1 MARTPRNVLV
11 FPFRRMATAGL
22 EFAVFRRADDPG
34 EFWQGVAGGVEDGET
49 VLEAARR
56 ELAEETG
63 IEAPAA
69 SWLTL
74 DSQASIPAT
83 VYRDCAT
90 WGPDTFIVREF
101 AFGVD
106 VGAAPDVRL
115 SHEHAEHRWVGLDE
129 AQALVRYDSN
139 RTALWELG
147 ERLSRAAAL
156 TAARQPEAPP

>member
-11 FPFRRMATAGL
+11 FPFRRRADAGL

-49 VLEAARR
+49 LLDAARR

-63 IEAPAA
+63 LQPPTS
-69 SWLTL
+69 SWLAL
-74 DSQASIPAT
+74 DAQASVPAT
-83 VYRDCAT
+83 VFRDWRA
-90 WGPDTFIVREF
+90 WGLDTFVVHQF
-101 AFGVD
+101 AFGVE
-106 VGAAPDVRL
+106 VGAAAAVTL
-115 SHEHAEHRWVGLDE
+115 SHEHTEHRWVGLDE

-156 TAARQPEAPP
+156 AERQPEGPT